1 MSRGANF
8 KIGASSDRHNFR
20 DFDDKFHQPE
30 THLAITNPDYQ
41 ARDMIVLLGDRAGD
55 LDKSNCRTF
64 QRKIQRQLKD
74 EYRASCK
81 ERGTKMAGNAKLVLE
96 ANINLEEWHTE
107 DDLRRLAD
115 RLEKDLNI
123 EMLYMVAHFDEGHQD
138 KETGEIKINS
148 HAHFKF
154 TPLVDGKITRRDKVW
169 VRKSQDICSEVLGM
183 KRGESVETSGRKG
196 MGHKAYRQSKRA
208 EESQLAEL
216 EEIKQ
221 EVCNVAGV
229 EDFQEAR
236 RLMKE
241 SGLAKAADYS
251 ELKKWR
257 SLNKTPEEL
266 KEFVAE
272 IQSRAKQADQA
283 NETEEAL
290 LVRKI
295 NDTDQDTL
303 DPEYESSE
311 FRKLAMEI
319 KINKIPS
326 SLDDFATK
334 ALQHIEK
341 QKNAKLSEVKTEDL
355 ITELE
360 TRSLPERLADRIKS
374 LWERAKEK
382 PLKLGDALK
391 RLREPDQSVGQ
402 EAPQE
407 PQRGDNGITPS
418 SPRRRR

>member
-20 DFDDKFHQPE
+20 DFDDKFHQPD

-41 ARDMIVLLGDRAGD
+41 AREMIVLLGDRAGD

-81 ERGTKMAGNAKLVLE
+81 ERGTKVAGNAKLVLE

-107 DDLRRLAD
+107 DDLRTLAD

-123 EMLYMVAHFDEGHQD
+123 EMLYMVSHFDEGHQD

-169 VRKSQDICSEVLGM
+169 VRKSQDICSDVLGM

-196 MGHKAYRQSKRA
+196 MGHKAYRQSKRV

-257 SLNKTPEEL
+257 SLNKSPEEL

-272 IQSRAKQADQA
+272 IQARQAEQA
-283 NETEEAL
+283 NETEEEL
-290 LVRKI
+290 LVRKV
-295 NDTDQDTL
+295 NDDDKDRSASDYEPSPTRQLANEIGTYRIPESLDEFSAKTL
-303 DPEYESSE
+303 EY
-311 FRKLAMEI
+311 
-319 KINKIPS
+319 INKHKS
-326 SLDDFATK
+326 
-334 ALQHIEK
+334 
-341 QKNAKLSEVKTEDL
+341 AKLSEFKTEDL

-360 TRSLPERLADRIKS
+360 TRSFGKRLANRIKS
-374 LWERAKEK
+374 LWDSLRAK
-382 PLKLGDALK
+382 
-391 RLREPDQSVGQ
+391 SIGQ

-407 PQRGDNGITPS
+407 PQKGDNKITPS